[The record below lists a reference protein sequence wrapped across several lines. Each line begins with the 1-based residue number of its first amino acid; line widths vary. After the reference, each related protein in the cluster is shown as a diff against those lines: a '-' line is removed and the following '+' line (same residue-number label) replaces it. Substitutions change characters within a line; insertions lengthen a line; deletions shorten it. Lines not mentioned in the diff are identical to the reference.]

1 MRFSWMMNF
10 LATIRTKCLPK
21 ERRFSTADSGRAGSA
36 GVRSS
41 RGGACK
47 APVLGGGLVV
57 AIIFLVSS
65 AFAQDTDT
73 SAEDQL
79 AADLEAKLRQTLE
92 SSDEGARIMLELV
105 DHYYDRG
112 QAFGL
117 LRSARSFVNAQP
129 GHARHQEVMWK
140 LMQGLMVTSRNSEIK
155 SNGLQ
160 FLERYP
166 KSPKIAEVEHAL
178 ATVFERL
185 GQRRE
190 AADHYRGSWEKLG
203 AKNPVGAG
211 DAARAFRLYSEL
223 RSEVTAKIMGEMALK
238 ILDQLPA
245 NVSAAQFGVMAMYQ
259 TRTYGAQYAL
269 SNQVGAK
276 IIQKQ
281 LPLDMRQNWEV
292 HAWMGDN
299 YRAEKQYASAIKSYR
314 QAIANGTDYSEVHRN
329 LIRSLY
335 DSQANFADLQNAVNA
350 YVAAF
355 PNETVARRAEMRN
368 ILAQAKARDGDI
380 PGALAQAQ
388 LVLRDHGGLAS
399 SFFSWAKS
407 TADEVRAAPAAVLTT
422 ATQAMTA
429 NATAQPTLEAAAT
442 AAQTKSTAAKKAA
455 TDVATALQTV
465 TTANQAA
472 LTKASAAKTAGDAA
486 MKAAEAKL
494 TAAKKV
500 AADAATALKT
510 VATANQ
516 AALTK
521 ATAAKTAADA
531 AQKVTETAV
540 AAAKKVAT
548 TAATALTAVVAAN
561 KASLAKATA
570 AKTAADTALKAA
582 DTALVAAKNAAAD
595 NKAKAP
601 GLVQAVATAQTNL
614 DKTVGAKWQVGEQIY
629 QDAVKNNPE
638 NLYQL
643 HYYAAFSLYRDYLK
657 DNAKAAQLLRQHI
670 LYPAEVPHA
679 GSEFRGA
686 LSWILLITTDDAAF
700 RKEVQRH
707 LAHARLHADNQNY
720 GRALESWLASAKKS
734 KDDALQQR
742 YRFAQGEYD
751 KFRNDNTVKLWEKAL
766 ETRMRGHQARE
777 QLLAT
782 KLSES
787 QKRTLLKLHAGDLRN
802 YGDSRRRGEAIP
814 FFQQLAALDSTDY
827 TAARSWVE
835 SAANYGD
842 ADQSRAALEHMFR
855 LNQASS
861 DPVIWYYAS
870 NAARK
875 VEDAALQKRVLQWI
889 RQNQQRMGPSNR
901 YASNIVGNLRA
912 MEMEADALAY
922 MKESVQRDPDLPDT
936 ASIVDGLF
944 QLQEE
949 GQPRI
954 QFITP
959 FLTPVSDNYG
969 RYASLLANEHLKLGD
984 FQNFE
989 RVCREANAVRS
1000 QRLLRSNWSFSLH
1013 NWVSLAMQHETWTA
1027 EQKATVY
1034 RVVADMEYG
1043 RDSAVGRLALLAVEG
1058 HQLTP
1063 VERLLAYRDT
1073 TMTSQR
1079 DGTSYSYLFPWAQR
1093 ALGRDEHAEAAA
1105 LATGLI
1111 NNIPNVGV
1119 DTLASSR
1126 SLVREAYGKMGAL
1139 GMEVSAESPMAP
1151 LLEIGLHLR
1160 LGDQPR
1166 ALEAYTANLGL
1177 FDEYLLELPA
1187 ELVAFGADSHITAG
1201 GEANH
1206 DRAESMLRRWLI
1218 EFSESEKFL
1227 DSEKAQIQLLL
1238 AKNYDRAK
1246 RYEVA
1251 RSEYTT
1257 VVNRYPETEE
1267 AVEARFGIGETLM
1280 AQKIFDQAE
1289 ETFTELAS
1297 HPVSKVR
1304 VRGSFLLGVLASQ
1317 KGDSDEA
1324 RGIFKEVLGSMP
1336 DIALANETLYHLAEV
1351 YGGERRFLD
1360 QLELL
1365 RAVGRLGQES
1375 KRWHEPGAPLSIVV
1389 QDSDLGISRGHA
1401 KIPVELVTQPGGD
1414 RERTFISSG
1423 GAGKGLFI
1431 GEIETALGSAIPGNG
1446 VIEVSGEDLITVD
1459 YPNEFKQE
1467 FQFKPLATDDIGLAA
1482 DADFD
1487 MASSR
1492 IVDADE
1498 ETETERLQREQRE
1511 GRGGIGGDLRQSIQ
1525 RPDSEIKPGN
1535 PIYLR
1540 VVDFDRDLTA
1550 EPDDVLVKIAA
1561 SSGDEVQAILR
1572 ESSAHSG
1579 VFEGTVASSDLP
1591 AGALAT
1597 DTAIEHSA
1605 LMAIDKDPAST
1616 WISQPDG
1623 LTPKWLAV
1631 DLKELRSVT
1640 SGNFTTPDPADQA
1653 PVRVRLQGSHD
1664 GRFWYPLAEHP
1675 QRAAAAKPEGE
1686 FRRMTQRI
1694 WHTGQAMGLTDW
1706 QQVKKLTSQE
1716 AHEKSEPEE
1725 LAYASELPTDPE
1737 ERRRRKADP
1746 CAAVWQGTFIQPRAG
1761 AVRFAMRGQ
1770 LVGAMVDNLVVQPI
1784 VPLRRETTFDV
1795 YLEAGLHELVFFAA
1809 SSDSGRF
1816 GVEVLRA
1823 RENPNRSEVRPTRF
1837 VAEDFDLGQA
1847 LLADLKP
1854 AGDYQLGS
1862 LSASDDGKWEYSI
1875 EARELR
1881 HVRFVID
1888 EYLGQAVAIN
1898 SVAVSGPEGQFIP
1911 TEADL
1916 LQLSVND
1923 VMEITPGDS
1932 LEATYIDELPTGGQP
1947 RNRPLTQRLSATYY
1961 NARIRPIAYDF
1972 VRDTNGQVETVT
1984 KDLLRIDPGERIT
1997 VEVIDYDL
2005 DVTGRPDTVDIAV
2018 QVSGGEVVQ
2027 LAAHETEPTSGVF
2040 KVEID
2045 TLAPGAA
2052 AAVVADADEEPVGG
2066 AEGAAAEEEEAG
2078 AEDLPKLEVTPGQ
2091 QVFLSYRDIENT
2103 FPGHAIDRAA
2113 TVYVREPSAA
2123 RMRIIETRAS
2133 QPEDQNGPVRISYL
2147 PASSGGEDAA
2157 SPKGVSYEVPLS
2169 IEVIDPDAA
2178 RDSLSTVLVDVT
2190 LDGID
2195 SPPVKVKCRISSAFS
2210 ELEDTMAG
2218 VENPA
2223 LHQGRFVGQVL
2234 MRLGGAESPRL
2245 IPRLPDMPAMVG
2257 EALAPSDDNA
2267 AHPDADGGG
2276 DALPAAVSEGMVSV
2290 FNVAGSDTIVTR
2302 YKDDE
2307 TPSGEAAELSD
2318 LGRLRSNAK
2327 LLVTDSDYE
2336 NEVEALQVGERMF
2349 LRLEDADRDSSADR
2363 DKVALEISTSNGEKE
2378 TVELEETLSHSG
2390 VFASSLKLRALKTPT
2405 PGNLVAGE
2413 PEIET
2418 FFGAD
2423 LIATYV
2429 DPRSSS
2435 GEQERSHQ
2443 IEVPIR
2449 DGTDGD
2455 VAAFTKTFSNEK
2467 LAVQT
2472 QFHIAESYFELFKSH
2487 LEIERRDEA
2496 EADLKNGRRILR
2508 ELQEDHPD
2516 PEHAP
2521 RIAYLLG
2528 QFAQEL
2534 KDWDE
2539 AIESYEAIVRLYP
2552 DHSLAADA
2560 QYKLGQCYEEA
2571 ERFDDALE
2579 AYVTL
2584 AATYP
2589 QNPLISSVVIRINEH
2604 FYRNED
2610 YEVAAKVG
2618 EKFLER
2624 FANHEF
2630 APRMAFRVG
2639 QCYYKNE
2646 EYATAGLAFDDFVK
2660 RFPEDELTAQAL
2672 FWAGESYRQGNSVSV
2687 AFHRYNRCRWDFP
2700 ESDAAKYSRGR
2711 LALPEMLIQ
2720 FEREARGV
2728 EMEAGQ

>member
-1 MRFSWMMNF
+1 MCAVALALVFS
-10 LATIRTKCLPK
+10 PG
-21 ERRFSTADSGRAGSA
+21 SGA
-36 GVRSS
+36 
-41 RGGACK
+41 
-47 APVLGGGLVV
+47 LGQEE
-57 AIIFLVSS
+57 A
-65 AFAQDTDT
+65 
-73 SAEDQL
+73 SAEDQR
-79 AADLEAKLRQTLE
+79 AADLEARLRQTLE

-105 DHYYDRG
+105 DHYYERG

-129 GHARHQEVMWK
+129 GHARHEEVMGK
-140 LMQGLMVTSRNSEIK
+140 LMEGLMATSRNSEIK
-155 SNGLQ
+155 STGLQ

-178 ATVFERL
+178 AAVFDRQ

-190 AADHYRGSWEKLG
+190 AADHYRGSWARRG
-203 AKNPVGAG
+203 AEDSVGLRDAG
-211 DAARAFRLYSEL
+211 RAFRLYSDL
-223 RSEVTAKIMGEMALK
+223 RSEVTATIMGEMALK

-245 NVSAAQFGVMAMYQ
+245 NVTAAQFGVMAMYQ
-259 TRTYGAQYAL
+259 TRSYGAQYAL

-276 IIQKQ
+276 VLQKK
-281 LPLDMRQNWEV
+281 LPLDERQKWEV
-292 HAWMGDN
+292 HYWMGDN
-299 YRAEKQYASAIKSYR
+299 FRNQKQHSNAINSYR
-314 QAIANGTDYSEVHRN
+314 LAISNGSDNPEVARN
-329 LIRSLY
+329 LIRSLA
-335 DSQANFADLQNAVNA
+335 DAQAPFADLQEAVGD
-350 YVAAF
+350 YVKSF
-355 PNETVARRAEMRN
+355 PNESVARRSEMTVQ
-368 ILAQAKARDGDI
+368 LAYAKQREGDI
-380 PGALAQAQ
+380 PGALGFLQQ
-388 LVLRDHGGLAS
+388 TLRQHAGSANLL
-399 SFFSWAKS
+399 FSWAAEES
-407 TADEVRAAPAAVLTT
+407 QWGRAES
-422 ATQAMTA
+422 M
-429 NATAQPTLEAAAT
+429 
-442 AAQTKSTAAKKAA
+442 
-455 TDVATALQTV
+455 
-465 TTANQAA
+465 
-472 LTKASAAKTAGDAA
+472 
-486 MKAAEAKL
+486 
-494 TAAKKV
+494 
-500 AADAATALKT
+500 
-510 VATANQ
+510 
-516 AALTK
+516 
-521 ATAAKTAADA
+521 
-531 AQKVTETAV
+531 
-540 AAAKKVAT
+540 
-548 TAATALTAVVAAN
+548 
-561 KASLAKATA
+561 
-570 AKTAADTALKAA
+570 
-582 DTALVAAKNAAAD
+582 
-595 NKAKAP
+595 
-601 GLVQAVATAQTNL
+601 
-614 DKTVGAKWQVGEQIY
+614 Y
-629 QDAVKNNPE
+629 QDIAGRNPVDA
-638 NLYQL
+638 YRL
-643 HYYAAFSLYRDYLK
+643 HYYAAFNHFRDRRK
-657 DNAKAAQLLRQHI
+657 DDARAAQLLRQHI
-670 LYPAEVPHA
+670 LYPAKVPHA
-679 GSEFRGA
+679 GSEFRSA
-686 LSWILLITTDDAAF
+686 LSWILEKTADDAAF
-700 RKEVQRH
+700 QKEVQRH

-734 KDDALQQR
+734 KDDAVRQR

-751 KFRNDNTVKLWEKAL
+751 KFRNDKTVRLWEKAL

-782 KLSES
+782 TLSDS
-787 QKRTLLKLHAGDLRN
+787 QKRKLLSLHADDLRN

-814 FFQQLAALDSTDY
+814 FYQQLAGLDASDY
-827 TAARSWVE
+827 GVARSWLE

-842 ADQSRAALEHMFR
+842 ADQSRAALEHM
-855 LNQASS
+855 LKLSQSGY
-861 DPVIWYYAS
+861 DPVVWYYAS

-875 VEDAALQKRVLQWI
+875 MEDVAMQKRVLQWI
-889 RQNQQRMGPSNR
+889 RTNQQRTRATNQ
-901 YASNIVGNLRA
+901 YASNIIGNLRA
-912 MEMEADALAY
+912 MEMEAEAVAY
-922 MKESVQRDPDLPDT
+922 MKESAGRDPNQSDT
-936 ASIVDGLF
+936 ASAVEGLF
-944 QLQEE
+944 QLLED
-949 GQPRI
+949 GKLRI

-959 FLTPVSDNYG
+959 YLEPVSDNYG

-984 FQNFE
+984 FDQFE
-989 RVCREANAVRS
+989 RVCREAIKVRS
-1000 QRLLRSNWSFSLH
+1000 GRLLRSNWSFSLH
-1013 NWVSLAMQHETWTA
+1013 SWVSTAMQHETWTA

-1034 RVVADMEYG
+1034 RVVADVGYG
-1043 RDSAVGRLALLAVEG
+1043 RDAAIGKLALLAVEG

-1063 VERLLAYRDT
+1063 MQRLLAYRET

-1079 DGTSYSYLFPWAQR
+1079 DGTSYNYLFPWAQR
-1093 ALGRDEHAEAAA
+1093 ALGRDEYAEAAA

-1119 DTLASSR
+1119 DTLESSR

-1166 ALEAYTANLGL
+1166 ALEAYTANQAL

-1201 GEANH
+1201 GEENH

-1218 EFSESEKFL
+1218 EFSESEKFP
-1227 DSEKAQIQLLL
+1227 DSEKAKVQLLL

-1289 ETFTELAS
+1289 ETFTELAI

-1324 RGIFKEVLGSMP
+1324 RRIFKDVLGSMP

-1351 YGGERRFLD
+1351 YGGEQRFLD

-1414 RERTFISSG
+1414 REQTFISSG

-1431 GEIETALGSAIPGNG
+1431 GEIETALGAAIPGNG

-1459 YPNEFKQE
+1459 YPNDFKQE

-1492 IVDADE
+1492 IVDEDE
-1498 ETETERLQREQRE
+1498 ETETERLQREERE
-1511 GRGGIGGDLRQSIQ
+1511 GRGGIGGDARQSIQ

-1540 VVDFDRDLTA
+1540 VVDFDRDLSA
-1550 EPDDVLVKIAA
+1550 EPDEVMVKIAA
-1561 SSGDEVQAILR
+1561 SSGDEVQATLQ

-1631 DLKELRSVT
+1631 DLKELRTVN

-1675 QRAAAAKPEGE
+1675 QRAAAARPEGD
-1686 FRRMTQRI
+1686 FKRMTQRI
-1694 WHTGQAMGLTDW
+1694 WHTSQAMRLTDW

-1716 AHEKSEPEE
+1716 PHEQSEPDE
-1725 LAYASELPTDPE
+1725 LAYSSELPIDPE

-1746 CAAVWQGTFIQPRAG
+1746 CAVVWQGTFIQPRDG

-1784 VPLRRETTFDV
+1784 VPLRRETTVDV

-1809 SSDSGRF
+1809 SSDSGRL

-1837 VAEDFDLGQA
+1837 VAEDFDLDQA
-1847 LLADLKP
+1847 LVADLIP
-1854 AGDYQLGS
+1854 AGDYQLGT
-1862 LSASDDGKWEYSI
+1862 LSASEDGKWEYAI
-1875 EARELR
+1875 EPRELR

-1923 VMEITPGDS
+1923 VMEITPGDT
-1932 LEATYIDELPTGGQP
+1932 LEATYIDQLPTGGQP

-1972 VRDTNGQVETVT
+1972 VRNNSGQVETVT

-2005 DVTGRPDTVDIAV
+2005 DVTGQPDTVNVNV

-2045 TLAPGAA
+2045 TLAPGATVNDDSA
-2052 AAVVADADEEPVGG
+2052 NADENANAGGEVNNGDDNDDEP
-2066 AEGAAAEEEEAG
+2066 AEGS
-2078 AEDLPKLEVTPGQ
+2078 DLPKLEVTPGQ
-2091 QVFLSYRDIENT
+2091 QVFLSYRDVENT

-2113 TVYVREPSAA
+2113 TVYIREPTAA
-2123 RMRIIETRAS
+2123 RMRLVETRAS
-2133 QPEDQNGPVRISYL
+2133 QPEDQNGPVQVTYL
-2147 PASSGGEDAA
+2147 SATSAGGSEAE
-2157 SPKGVSYEVPLS
+2157 PKGVSYEVPLTV
-2169 IEVIDPDAA
+2169 EVIDPDAA
-2178 RDSLSTVLVDVT
+2178 RDSLSAVVVDVN
-2190 LDGID
+2190 LEGVD

-2210 ELEDTMAG
+2210 DLDDTMAS

-2245 IPRLPDMPAMVG
+2245 IPRLPDMPSMVG
-2257 EALAPSDDNA
+2257 EALAPDSGED
-2267 AHPDADGGG
+2267 GG
-2276 DALPAAVSEGMVSV
+2276 DALPDAVTEGMISV

-2302 YKDDE
+2302 YRDAE
-2307 TPSGEAAELSD
+2307 TPSGEAAELTD

-2349 LRLEDADRDSSADR
+2349 LRLEDPDRDSTAER
-2363 DKVALEISTSNGEKE
+2363 DKVVLEISTSNGERE
-2378 TVELEETLSHSG
+2378 SVELEETLSHSG
-2390 VFASSLKLRALKTPT
+2390 VFAGSLKLRAQSTPT

-2423 LIATYV
+2423 LIATYL

-2435 GEQERSHQ
+2435 GEEERSHQ
-2443 IEVPIR
+2443 IEIPIR

-2455 VAAFTKTFSNEK
+2455 VAAFTKIFSDEK

-2487 LEIERRDEA
+2487 LEIERKEEA
-2496 EADLKNGRRILR
+2496 ETDLKNGRRILR

-2610 YEVAAKVG
+2610 FEVAAKVG

-2646 EYATAGLAFDDFVK
+2646 EYPTAGLAFDDFVK